1 MAYFLEFDEQSKVA
15 RLVWDGRITDE
26 VLLEGSAVGRKFLAS
41 HPGVR
46 GISDFSKATEFDLSS
61 EVINRLAW
69 APDQGERDSVAVVVT
84 PQDAAF
90 GLSRMFGM
98 LTDRVLSKYHS
109 VRTIEEAYKL
119 LGIKDAQFVRISVP

>member
-1 MAYFLEFDEQSKVA
+1 MAYFLEFDEQSRVA
-15 RLVWDGRITDE
+15 RLVWEGRVTDE
-26 VLLEGSAVGRKFLAS
+26 VLLEGSAVGTKFLAS

-69 APDQGERDSVAVVVT
+69 APDQGERGSVVVIVT
-84 PQDAAF
+84 PQNVAF
-90 GLSRMFGM
+90 GLSRMFEM
-98 LTDRVLSKYHS
+98 LAERDLSKHHS

-119 LGIKDAQFVRISVP
+119 LGINDAQFVLISVP